1 MLNLFEISVNLIEQ
15 LIILLFLSF
24 YFGCKYNDIR
34 KYIGF
39 IATVTISTITV
50 TIFNSFYVFEGFLGL
65 VFILIYTVYAHLF
78 LKGNI
83 YTKIFIAGFITCI
96 TYFIALFSI
105 LFVSIVY
112 DQNDYMIYNMH
123 ISRIV
128 LIIMSKTLLII
139 ACTIMLRFRF
149 NDIGAKRNIVLLI
162 VMPIVVEISI
172 IGIMQ
177 VFLKHS
183 ELKGELLLASISIM
197 AVNVITYYVFIRINK
212 DIEYEAK
219 IKMME
224 QKEEYDIRHA
234 DELDELYKKICS
246 VRHDIIH
253 HFAVLKGLIDDENIR
268 ALKYIDAVTDA
279 QIRSV
284 RDFIKTDNDYFDAIV
299 NTKLAVCER
308 SGIELKADVMN
319 GALNKLNNYEIAS
332 LFGNLLDNAM
342 EAAKKAS
349 AKEIVL
355 EVSKHG
361 DNVYIFMKNTI
372 AASVLEKNKHLRTT
386 KADKEYHGLGINN
399 ITKVVNSYNGVIRYF
414 EESGYFCCEI
424 LI

>member
-1 MLNLFEISVNLIEQ
+1 MLNLFEISVNLIEE
-15 LIILLFLSF
+15 LITVTFLML
-24 YFGCKYNDIR
+24 YFGNKYSDIR
-34 KYIGF
+34 KCVGF
-39 IATVTISTITV
+39 AATVIISASVISL
-50 TIFNSFYVFEGFLGL
+50 FNSMYIYEGFLGL
-65 VFILIYTVYAHLF
+65 IFILIYTVYAHLF

-96 TYFIALFSI
+96 TYFIALFSA
-105 LFVSIVY
+105 LFVSIIY
-112 DQNDYMIYNMH
+112 NQNDYMIYDMH
-123 ISRIV
+123 ISRIA
-128 LIIMSKTLLII
+128 LIVMSKVLLII
-139 ACTIMLRFRF
+139 ACAVLLRFRF
-149 NDIGAKRNIVLLI
+149 NHIGSKRNIVLLI
-162 VMPIVVEISI
+162 VIPIAVEISI

-183 ELKGELLLASISIM
+183 ELKGELLLASISVM
-197 AVNVITYYVFIRINK
+197 AASVITYYVFIRINK

-246 VRHDIIH
+246 VRHDVIH

-279 QIRSV
+279 QIKSV

-342 EAAKKAS
+342 EAAKKAPV
-349 AKEIVL
+349 KEIAL
-355 EVSKHG
+355 EVSTHG

-372 AASVLEKNKHLRTT
+372 ASSVLEKNKHLRTT